1 MSSFQDLWK
10 RLRSGSCADEASPSS
25 PASTSSS
32 ANSGWNANGS
42 SKNSSD
48 SDSNTDEDDQKSEQ
62 SQSQLLRLKRRAQTE
77 KARAAALLARQ
88 KRKHDTTRIS
98 QHPAFCF
105 KPDLQPRPEINKPGH
120 YDGTSYRRRI
130 RVVYSWFKAWC
141 TSLQSILHGCGVS
154 GNHVFSV
161 NIIDDSNFVLAEVM
175 DGAPNWR
182 KSRVISV
189 MNIVESLIV
198 NYNHEDEST
207 GSDTECCRAFGVC
220 TLHLC
225 ACHEQLQQSLGW
237 NFALGS
243 SHSWDRYPAA
253 LKSGDWRRMPS
264 IISVYRDVSF
274 AGTVWELTWSCWRTW
289 GWPHIQNMRNQDSA
303 IRSFPCWPSY
313 APYIN
318 AHWFAGHW

>member
-274 AGTVWELTWSCWRTW
+274 AGTV
-289 GWPHIQNMRNQDSA
+289 
-303 IRSFPCWPSY
+303 
-313 APYIN
+313 
-318 AHWFAGHW
+318 